1 MAIPN
6 DSSRMLKESASDV
19 LALLDSIFEHP
30 EVILV
35 SAPNGNFWPYFRI
48 DQAYPQPAR

>member
-6 DSSRMLKESASDV
+6 YSSRVLKESTSDDLV
-19 LALLDSIFEHP
+19 LLDSTFEHP
-30 EVILV
+30 EVVLV

-48 DQAYPQPAR
+48 DQAYLQPAR